1 MYVKV
6 PKIKVVLIG
15 YKKYEMRFAFTCS
28 LRIEI
33 IVMSRNTNVGRDSL
47 HAKLVQ
53 ATEVESQA
61 NIETDF
67 LIAIWA
73 LYIVFKL
80 LYFCDKSEIKVSY
93 LQ

>member
-1 MYVKV
+1 MTEQISEEMRVGIPTQLIKHLQ
-6 PKIKVVLIG
+6 KIKVLLIG
-15 YKKYEMRFAFTCS
+15 YKRYEMRFAFTCS

-53 ATEVESQA
+53 ATEVKGQA

-67 LIAIWA
+67 LIAI
-73 LYIVFKL
+73 
-80 LYFCDKSEIKVSY
+80 
-93 LQ
+93 